1 MKYLNIT
8 KKEYVKIL
16 KNRGK
21 SIKRSTSS
29 HEILKLINTL
39 DKKDVKYLSK
49 FRNIQINDDDSIET
63 LINKIAKD
71 THKKKF
77 VTLQQ
82 KLHKKN
88 TIQEIPI
95 YVNELNRQRI
105 INKINRKKLQQE
117 IYRNLQKRKQD
128 KINNELKKLVFNE
141 LANKI
146 NITQTDLEKIKQ
158 LKVLPLKT
166 LQKIA
171 HQRSI
176 NITDVKKDNLIF
188 MLIRSE
194 KSHKED
200 NYLKF
205 ITKDTTNEIHNKIN
219 DIRKVLVN
227 VSQYL
232 KKQKLK
238 QIRERLKEIEKKTR
252 IKRSEKTNLLN
263 ELTKISTDLKFE
275 RKNMIS
281 DYNDDNYANLQDI
294 DYMFDDLDD
303 Y

>member
-21 SIKRSTSS
+21 SIKRSASS
-29 HEILKLINTL
+29 HEILKLIDTL

-82 KLHKKN
+82 KSHKKN

-128 KINNELKKLVFNE
+128 KISNELKKLVFNE

-176 NITDVKKDNLIF
+176 NITEVKKDNLIF

>member
-29 HEILKLINTL
+29 HEILKLIDTL

-82 KLHKKN
+82 ELHKKN

-176 NITDVKKDNLIF
+176 NITEVKKDNLIF

-205 ITKDTTNEIHNKIN
+205 ITEDTTNEIHNKIN

-232 KKQKLK
+232 EKQKLK

>member
-1 MKYLNIT
+1 
-8 KKEYVKIL
+8 
-16 KNRGK
+16 
-21 SIKRSTSS
+21 
-29 HEILKLINTL
+29 
-39 DKKDVKYLSK
+39 
-49 FRNIQINDDDSIET
+49 
-63 LINKIAKD
+63 
-71 THKKKF
+71 
-77 VTLQQ
+77 
-82 KLHKKN
+82 
-88 TIQEIPI
+88 
-95 YVNELNRQRI
+95 
-105 INKINRKKLQQE
+105 
-117 IYRNLQKRKQD
+117 
-128 KINNELKKLVFNE
+128 
-141 LANKI
+141 
-146 NITQTDLEKIKQ
+146 
-158 LKVLPLKT
+158 
-166 LQKIA
+166 
-171 HQRSI
+171 
-176 NITDVKKDNLIF
+176 

>member
-29 HEILKLINTL
+29 HEILKLIDTL

-82 KLHKKN
+82 ELHKKN

-141 LANKI
+141 LANEV

-176 NITDVKKDNLIF
+176 NTTEVKKDNLIF

>member
-29 HEILKLINTL
+29 HEILKLIDTL
-39 DKKDVKYLSK
+39 DKKGVKYLSK

-82 KLHKKN
+82 ELHKKN

-176 NITDVKKDNLIF
+176 NITEVKKDNLIF

-275 RKNMIS
+275 RKNMLS

-294 DYMFDDLDD
+294 DYLFDDLDD

>member
-29 HEILKLINTL
+29 HEILKLIDTL

-49 FRNIQINDDDSIET
+49 FRNIQTNNDDSIET

-82 KLHKKN
+82 ELHKKN

-141 LANKI
+141 LANEV

-176 NITDVKKDNLIF
+176 NTTEVKKDNLIF

-238 QIRERLKEIEKKTR
+238 QIRERKT
-252 IKRSEKTNLLN
+252 
-263 ELTKISTDLKFE
+263 
-275 RKNMIS
+275 
-281 DYNDDNYANLQDI
+281 
-294 DYMFDDLDD
+294 
-303 Y
+303 